1 LTEHA
6 GGNHAQRTPAKAP
19 AARGH
24 SIVTKADAAT
34 LPKTRHDG
42 HVTDTPPRAPFID
55 RLPSMAIHDV
65 IQARDQ
71 TDACDTPTRTGNEAI
86 ECPTSA
92 DAFVFHAITFTM
104 NGGSTGSGC

>member
-1 LTEHA
+1 
-6 GGNHAQRTPAKAP
+6 
-19 AARGH
+19 
-24 SIVTKADAAT
+24 
-34 LPKTRHDG
+34 
-42 HVTDTPPRAPFID
+42 
-55 RLPSMAIHDV
+55 MAIHDV

-92 DAFVFHAITFTM
+92 DAFVFHAITVTM